1 MLLELCLDILSR
13 RTVFT
18 VYRSLYY
25 YPGCSLVCGF
35 GDFHVNVAI
44 AWVHTGIF
52 KKRVRYVDQ
61 LKFTTTARLINRKR
75 DRVLRPSQN
84 SCYVNFLR
92 AASRQR
98 DMLSSVA
105 VISGVWLEGSAAE
118 MFPEI
123 PWETSLKLPQ
133 DRLSR
138 TKRSTP
144 WRMTLLADIPSLMR
158 TSCANHLQREHTK
171 VSSFAFDGLVL
182 LLRFCAGLFLTLLQH
197 VASQNNSV
205 TKMCVQI
212 DFRALQPVN
221 SPALFREPDFLGLI
235 AFN

>member
-1 MLLELCLDILSR
+1 
-13 RTVFT
+13 
-18 VYRSLYY
+18 
-25 YPGCSLVCGF
+25 
-35 GDFHVNVAI
+35 
-44 AWVHTGIF
+44 
-52 KKRVRYVDQ
+52 
-61 LKFTTTARLINRKR
+61 
-75 DRVLRPSQN
+75 
-84 SCYVNFLR
+84 
-92 AASRQR
+92 
-98 DMLSSVA
+98 
-105 VISGVWLEGSAAE
+105 

-212 DFRALQPVN
+212 DFRALQPFSAIQTSLGS
-221 SPALFREPDFLGLI
+221 SPLTKHPVTETAFGGSLPDGVCASPVLKPRLDAKTRVPSNFIEGLFNLFPP
-235 AFN
+235 